1 MPMPAVRTIFLDFG
15 NVIGFF
21 DHNRAAAQLV
31 PYTDLTAAELERAV
45 WGADIFDDYE
55 CGAVT
60 TADFI
65 RASKEAGRLTCSDAF
80 FIEAFADIF
89 TRNEEV
95 CAVVPK
101 LKPRYRLVLAS
112 NTCVAHYDRY
122 CREFAD
128 IIPYFD
134 HLCPSFEAGS
144 RKPAAAYFAYCQ
156 RFADADPADC
166 LFVDD
171 LAGHIAAAGVHGWR
185 AVQYKTDSGFV
196 GNLRAAGVV
205 VGDD

>member
-1 MPMPAVRTIFLDFG
+1 MKTIFLDFG

-21 DHNRAAAQLV
+21 DHLRAAAQLV
-31 PYTDLTAAELERAV
+31 SHTDMTAAELDRAV

-55 CGAVT
+55 SGTVT
-60 TADFI
+60 TADFV
-65 RASKEAGRLTCSDAF
+65 RASKAAGRLTCPDDEF
-80 FIEAFADIF
+80 LRAFADIF
-89 TRNEEV
+89 ARNEEV
-95 CAVVPK
+95 CAVVPL

-122 CREFAD
+122 CRDFAD
-128 IIPYFD
+128 VMVHFD
-134 HLCPSFEAGS
+134 HLCPSFEAGA

-185 AVQYKTDSGFV
+185 TVQYKPGDGFV
-196 GNLRAAGVV
+196 GKLRAAGVV